1 MFLAASY
8 QISKFSIVTTLKTR
22 ILFVTNV
29 ILFSLQDYIFLSDQ
43 GGLQIQAYHKN
54 DGRQVK
60 TYTVD
65 ATPHH
70 LVIAGQA
77 SDPPTGQCTWT
88 VSRSVLKRLNSP

>member
-1 MFLAASY
+1 MFLAVSY
-8 QISKFSIVTTLKTR
+8 QISEFSTVSTLKTR
-22 ILFVTNV
+22 ISFVTKT

-70 LVIAGQA
+70 LVIAGQV
-77 SDPPTGQCTWT
+77 SDPPTGQCNWT